1 MIRNGKYVYWTKK
14 GWRVESPEPM
24 RDIDLE
30 QIEDYP
36 SWSNQISIL
45 EAGKVGKNFFVLS
58 LSKAAT
64 TTISSPK
71 TSIERFWPKFTLTE

>member
-36 SWSNQISIL
+36 NPIKI
-45 EAGKVGKNFFVLS
+45 
-58 LSKAAT
+58 
-64 TTISSPK
+64 
-71 TSIERFWPKFTLTE
+71 RFKMY